1 MERDLSHVKRMKYG
15 CREHLAQRWPMRRR
29 RSRANILTGVAVM
42 TPSSEMTLSSAWKA
56 AGACAKPYVYRFDK
70 RMVNFQQGVKI
81 NKKLF
86 DAPRCHE
93 APIRI

>member
-1 MERDLSHVKRMKYG
+1 MDAEST
-15 CREHLAQRWPMRRR
+15 WR
-29 RSRANILTGVAVM
+29 RSRANILTGVAV

-56 AGACAKPYVYRFDK
+56 ADACGEPYMFRSDN

-86 DAPRCHE
+86 DARVATRHRSESE
-93 APIRI
+93 AADASPFKREVLE

>member
-1 MERDLSHVKRMKYG
+1 MDAESTSHRDGPCAGGVA
-15 CREHLAQRWPMRRR
+15 EPTF
-29 RSRANILTGVAVM
+29 LTGVAVM
-42 TPSSEMTLSSAWKA
+42 TLSSEMTLSSAWKA